1 MGDGFLA
8 TFDGPAR
15 AIRCA
20 AALQEELAAL
30 GIEVRAGIHT
40 GEVELI
46 GDDVGGMAVNI
57 GARIGAL
64 ADAGEV
70 LVSSTVRELVVGS
83 GLEFADRGVRHAEGR
98 PRRVASLRSRRLTP
112 GGCAP

>member
-20 AALQEELAAL
+20 TSIRESLSPLELS
-30 GIEVRAGIHT
+30 IRAGIHT
-40 GEVELI
+40 GEVDLI
-46 GDDVGGMAVNI
+46 GDDISGMAVNI

-64 ADAGEV
+64 AGPGEIR
-70 LVSSTVRELVVGS
+70 VSSTVKELVVGS
-83 GLEFADRGVRHAEGR
+83 GLEFIERGEHTLKGAPGEWRLFA
-98 PRRVASLRSRRLTP
+98 VAP
-112 GGCAP
+112 

>member
-20 AALQEELAAL
+20 TAIGEASCAAIGL
-30 GIEVRAGIHT
+30 EVRAGIHT

-46 GDDVGGMAVNI
+46 GDDVSGMAVNI

-64 ADAGEV
+64 AEPEEV

-83 GLEFADRGVRHAEGR
+83 GLDFAERGTHTLKGA
-98 PRRVASLRSRRLTP
+98 PDQWRLFAVNQS
-112 GGCAP
+112 GD